1 MAFAVNS
8 IMYWNDG
15 VTFQRITDHNR
26 QPLSVSWER
35 IENGSRMVDG
45 TYRRSVV
52 TKKRTWT
59 TSWEMLPSTNA
70 AASPGMQTADAGWAG
85 DSIENFHN
93 STDGSF
99 QMQLREGDGTL
110 ETVNVI
116 ITDFS
121 KEVAKRGPR
130 VDFWNLSI
138 TLTEV

>member
-1 MAFAVNS
+1 MAFTVNS
-8 IMYWNDG
+8 IMYWYDG
-15 VTFQRITDHNR
+15 ATFQRITDHNR

-45 TYRRSVV
+45 TYRRSVI

-70 AASPGMQTADAGWAG
+70 AAAPGMQTADAGWAG

-93 STDGSF
+93 ITDGSF

-121 KEVAKRGPR
+121 KEVTKRGPR
-130 VDFWNLSI
+130 VDFWSLSI